1 MIHRRESIADKTS
14 DDVGGSP
21 YERCWTPSRGPD
33 GASAIVPFGYTGARW
48 EALAAL
54 DVDVDADGTVESV
67 GLYAM
72 GARWCDAEMGR
83 FLEQDPLGEVAGSN
97 LYAYVDASPV
107 MWVDPSGLM
116 REDAR
121 RWLEGAIYE
130 LRLPGGGLSGKGV
143 YGGIQWPTKAPDN
156 RRMAARRT
164 EGAGARKRR
173 NDSCSRCSRTLRR
186 CARR

>member
-21 YERCWTPSRGPD
+21 YERCWRPAAHRTVRRRSCPSATRERAGRTWRRSTSTSTPTGPWR
-33 GASAIVPFGYTGARW
+33 ASGSTRW
-48 EALAAL
+48 GPA
-54 DVDVDADGTVESV
+54 GTT
-67 GLYAM
+67 
-72 GARWCDAEMGR
+72 MGR

-121 RWLEGAIYE
+121 RYWKAIYE
-130 LRLPGGGLSGKGV
+130 IRLPGGGLSGKGV
-143 YGGIQWPTKAPDN
+143 YGGYSGRPKPRTTAGWLHDELRARGLEREGTI
-156 RRMAARRT
+156 RAADVR
-164 EGAGARKRR
+164 GP
-173 NDSCSRCSRTLRR
+173 
-186 CARR
+186 